1 MWAKTG
7 KIVFSGCEDENMN
20 QNRNFVCKKL
30 RLKDNTQKWLNLT
43 LLILENL

>member
-1 MWAKTG
+1 MDQNG

-20 QNRNFVCKKL
+20 QNKNLVCKKL
-30 RLKDNTQKWLNLT
+30 RLKDTTQKGLNLP